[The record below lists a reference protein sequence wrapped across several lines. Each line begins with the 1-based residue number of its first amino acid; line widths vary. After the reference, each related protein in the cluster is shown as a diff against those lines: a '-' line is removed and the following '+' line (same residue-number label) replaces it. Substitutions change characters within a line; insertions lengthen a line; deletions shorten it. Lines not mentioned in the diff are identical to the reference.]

1 MLKNTNR
8 LKTVIVDFDN
18 TLFDTNTANY
28 NSYKST
34 FKHYG
39 VKFNYSMFRNF
50 SGLNKKDFY
59 QKVIGKKALKIID
72 EIYEK
77 KKIYYL
83 KNLKSVKINLQLFSI
98 LQILKKN
105 KILICLVSNASE
117 ESVNA
122 VLKKYKLNKF
132 FNLIITSTDMSNCKS
147 DGVAFKK
154 ILKKFRSNKNNTIV
168 IDDNNLGI
176 KASIKNN
183 LQVLIVK
190 NFN

>member
-77 KKIYYL
+77 KK
-83 KNLKSVKINLQLFSI
+83 NLLFKKFKIC
-98 LQILKKN
+98 KN
-105 KILICLVSNASE
+105 KS
-117 ESVNA
+117 SVI
-122 VLKKYKLNKF
+122 
-132 FNLIITSTDMSNCKS
+132 FNIAN
-147 DGVAFKK
+147 FKK
-154 ILKKFRSNKNNTIV
+154 K
-168 IDDNNLGI
+168 
-176 KASIKNN
+176 
-183 LQVLIVK
+183 
-190 NFN
+190 